1 MLTKEQVEHV
11 ALLARLALEPEETG
25 LYSRQLSAILEYA
38 RKLEEL
44 DVSDVPPTAHV
55 LPLRNVLR
63 QDRVGEHLPPADAL
77 ANAPEREDNY
87 FKVPRIV

>member
-11 ALLARLALEPEETG
+11 ALLARLALKPEETE

-63 QDRVGEHLPPADAL
+63 QDRVGEHLPPAAAL

>member
-1 MLTKEQVEHV
+1 MEQVEHV
-11 ALLARLALEPEETG
+11 ALLARLALTPEEKE

-63 QDRVGEHLPPADAL
+63 QDQVGAHMPPEEAL
-77 ANAPEREDNY
+77 ANAPEREENY